1 MFLYADIT
9 SHIFVT
15 SCRFGGKLVQKLR
28 LPTIELV
35 FVLIA
40 VSTLFVV
47 TVHQMS
53 TAGVLPGNDPSVHL
67 AKAKQIVIDER
78 VSYREVAWYPPLF
91 HTIVAMLQIFAGTID
106 AMVAAFLIKLLI
118 ATLNVLIL
126 LSTYLLSRKLFGT
139 GVAVASAVFT
149 ILSIPLFEMIF
160 WGGYANFLG
169 LAYIAFIFYILNKDF
184 GLSVKTFL
192 LFLGTFTIVLSHQ
205 LATFVFVLMFV
216 PAFLV
221 STIGSKRKILVF
233 LAVIVGGGLALMAW
247 YARMLIE
254 YADIIIEHI
263 FFSMEENIYHIS
275 AVTFDSLIKNLGATL
290 FLASAGIPLT
300 FILLKK
306 KKALKSSIL
315 IIFWLAVPFLLSQ
328 LHLFGIYLPYHRFI
342 YFFAT
347 PITILSGV
355 TVYYTLKNSLAFLES
370 KVIPKI
376 AKKSNILNA
385 TKIFAMALIFSLFF
399 IQALGFLQ
407 IIEAYPQFYE
417 RASISSYNSGL
428 WVKQHSVPDGTVI
441 TTRSPGSWFYIFSDH
456 HTIQETDPLYSR
468 SKVAEAI
475 LYSFYE
481 MENSLTLTREFD
493 PISSSAGQ
501 AIYVSRF
508 NIWTKALSIP
518 NNQVNVIY
526 VDPLGE
532 WVTVPL
538 SETVENIYWTQNS
551 TDKTQLVSEYVHE
564 HFTVEKIVTFSSS
577 SSVINIEWNVKA
589 RQNLAYVKLT
599 LNNYFEF
606 SLDFKEALIPGI
618 LEWQNPWDNATYIN
632 TSEKWAFVQGSDI
645 LYEKLAAIR
654 DTQNSIIVA
663 LEFDESPDW
672 FSLGAL
678 DNRFIDALRLR
689 YELGDLGEGEN
700 QEISFSILA
709 YAFELEEIEWW
720 TTSDLKQRFDS
731 QTDLQVN
738 GIDFRTYIEEYNIK
752 FVAVDTQ
759 QVASNI
765 EASPA
770 LDKIYDNGR
779 VIVYTTKR

>member
-1 MFLYADIT
+1 M
-9 SHIFVT
+9 
-15 SCRFGGKLVQKLR
+15 QKLR
-28 LPTIELV
+28 LSTIELV

-40 VSTLFVV
+40 ASTLFVV

-53 TAGVLPGNDPSVHL
+53 TSGVLPGNDPAVHL
-67 AKAKQIVIDER
+67 GKTTRIVMDEG
-78 VSYREVAWYPPLF
+78 VSYSEVAWYPPLF
-91 HTIVAMLQIFAGTID
+91 HTIAAMLQILAGTLD
-106 AMVAAFLIKLLI
+106 VMVAAFLIKLLI

-126 LSTYLLSRKLFGT
+126 LSTYLLSRKFFGT

-247 YARMLIE
+247 YARMIIE
-254 YADIIIEHI
+254 YADVIIEHL

-328 LHLFGIYLPYHRFI
+328 LYLFGIYLPYHRFV

-347 PITILSGV
+347 PIAILSGV
-355 TVYYTLKNSLAFLES
+355 TVYYIIKNSLAFLES

-376 AKKSNILNA
+376 AKKSNIVNA
-385 TKIFAMALIFSLFF
+385 TKILTMALIFSLFF
-399 IQALGFLQ
+399 IQALAFLQ

-417 RASISSYNSGL
+417 RAPISSYKSGI

-456 HTIQETDPLYSR
+456 NTTQETDPLYSR
-468 SKVAEAI
+468 SIVAEAI

-481 MENSLTLTREFD
+481 IENSLTLTREFN

-501 AIYVSRF
+501 AIYVSIF
-508 NIWTKALSIP
+508 NIWTKALTIA
-518 NNQVNVIY
+518 NNQVNVAY

-532 WVTVPL
+532 EVTVPL
-538 SETVENIYWTQNS
+538 SETVENIYWKQNS
-551 TDKTQLVSEYVHE
+551 TDKAQLVSEYVHE

-577 SSVINIEWNVKA
+577 SSVINIEWNVKVH
-589 RQNLAYVKLT
+589 QNLASVKLAV
-599 LNNYFEF
+599 NNFFEF
-606 SLDFKEALIPGI
+606 SLDFKEALVPGV
-618 LEWQNPWDNATYIN
+618 LEWQNPWDNATFIN
-632 TSEKWAFVQGSDI
+632 TREKWALVEGSDL
-645 LYEKLAAIR
+645 LYEKLVAIL
-654 DTQNSIIVA
+654 DTQNGILTA
-663 LEFDESPDW
+663 FQFDEHPDR
-672 FSLGAL
+672 FNLGAL
-678 DNRFIDALRLR
+678 NNHFIDALRLQ
-689 YELGDLGEGEN
+689 YELGDLAEGEN

-709 YAFELEEIEWW
+709 YAFEHEEIERW
-720 TTSDLKQRFDS
+720 TTSDLKHQFDS
-731 QTDLQVN
+731 QTNLPVQ
-738 GIDFRTYIEEYNIK
+738 GRDFRTYIEEHNIK

-759 QVASNI
+759 QIASNI
-765 EASPA
+765 EATPA

-779 VIVYTTKR
+779 SVVYTTKR